1 MYINTYIQTYLRG
14 GHVASL
20 NLSVHFQGL
29 QQFANIW
36 KWVKPKKRKKIK
48 EISERSDDADEE
60 EEEII

>member
-20 NLSVHFQGL
+20 YLSVHFQGL

-48 EISERSDDADEE
+48 EIPKESDDADEE
-60 EEEII
+60 EEII